1 LNSAGSTRVRPD
13 AAQTDNDGGDMAVA
27 RRATFGFLAM
37 IWLGALAGTAV
48 AAEAELP
55 WQAEAANLKHHT
67 VVANIDQASFDA
79 ATARYPQS
87 GDGAYTVHVGRYLMW
102 KIVGLFTS
110 DQRVDLMRLSSFV
123 MSCRSVPA
131 VASKEVICDLNAAIL
146 LRQGGRTRV
155 IDISSN
161 RNVGRQF
168 DPAKADYTSV
178 IFAELRDP
186 LDRAV
191 AQIKAELS
199 AAGVL

>member
-1 LNSAGSTRVRPD
+1 M
-13 AAQTDNDGGDMAVA
+13 DNDGGDMTVA

-37 IWLGALAGTAV
+37 IWLGALTGTAG
-48 AAEAELP
+48 AAEVELP
-55 WQAEAANLKHHT
+55 WQTEAANLKHHT
-67 VVANIDQASFDA
+67 VVANIDQASFAA
-79 ATARYPQS
+79 ATARYPQGS
-87 GDGAYTVHVGRYLMW
+87 DGAYTVHVGRYLMW

-110 DQRVDLMRLSSFV
+110 DQRIDLMRLSSFV

-131 VASKEVICDLNAAIL
+131 VASAEVVCDLNAAIL
-146 LRQGGRTRV
+146 LRQGGRTRI

-168 DPAKADYTSV
+168 DPAKADYASV

-191 AQIKAELS
+191 TQIKAELS

>member
-1 LNSAGSTRVRPD
+1 
-13 AAQTDNDGGDMAVA
+13 MAVA
-27 RRATFGFLAM
+27 RRATFGFLAVV
-37 IWLGALAGTAV
+37 WLGMLAGTAV

-67 VVANIDQASFDA
+67 VVSNIDQNSFAS
-79 ATARYPQS
+79 ATARYPQGS
-87 GDGAYTVHVGRYLMW
+87 DGAYPVRVGRYLMW

-123 MSCRSVPA
+123 MSCRTTPA
-131 VASKEVICDLNAAIL
+131 LASTEVVCDLNAAIL
-146 LRQGGRTRV
+146 VRYGGRTRV

-168 DPAKADYTSV
+168 DPANTDYASV
-178 IFAELRDP
+178 IYAEIRDP
-186 LDRAV
+186 LDHAV
-191 AQIKAELS
+191 ARVKAELS

>member
-1 LNSAGSTRVRPD
+1 M
-13 AAQTDNDGGDMAVA
+13 AAA

-37 IWLGALAGTAV
+37 IGLGALAGPAA

-55 WQAEAANLKHHT
+55 WQADAANLKHHL
-67 VVANIDQASFDA
+67 VVANIDEDSFAA

-87 GDGAYTVHVGRYLMW
+87 GGGAYVVHVGRYLMW

-110 DQRVDLMRLSSFV
+110 DQRVELMRLSSFV
-123 MSCRSVPA
+123 MSCRATPA
-131 VASKEVICDLNAAIL
+131 MASTDVICDLNAAIL
-146 LRQGGRTRV
+146 LRSGGSTRV

-168 DPAKADYTSV
+168 DPGNADYTTV
-178 IFAELRDP
+178 IYAEIRDP

-191 AQIKAELS
+191 AKVKAELA